1 MRMVSVLFLCLALLG
16 CRNTSPPGP
25 TDKPLGASARTPV
38 LDTLTAYRMTIA
50 DYIRAMDTSAAP
62 LHDTVYIGRHAEFPH
77 IGLSEV
83 IAGRQV
89 QVVDPEFGERE
100 KHRARFTYLNIFSVW
115 TPSEVEFH
123 VVRFAQDF
131 RHRPD
136 GSDDRHLF
144 YRRSAQGE
152 WGLDRVSR

>member
-1 MRMVSVLFLCLALLG
+1 MRSVSALLLCLALLA
-16 CRNTSPPGP
+16 CRNASTPGP
-25 TDKPLGASARTPV
+25 TDKSLSTSAGISV
-38 LDTLTAYRMTIA
+38 LDTLVAYRMAIA

-62 LHDTVYIGRHAEFPH
+62 LHDTVYIGRHAEFPY

-83 IAGRQV
+83 IAGRHV
-89 QVVDPEFGERE
+89 QVVDPEFGELE
-100 KHRARFTYLNIFSVW
+100 KHRARFTYLNIFSSW
-115 TPSEVEFH
+115 TSSEVEFY

-144 YRRSAQGE
+144 YRLNTRGE
-152 WGLDRVSR
+152 WALHSVSR